1 MPSQS
6 IILPKLVPRSAAIKR
21 IADVLSVLQLEKAW
35 LVEISEH
42 KAKRSDSQNR
52 FLWSIYTEILEKG
65 GEDMGGWTKQDL
77 HDFFLINHFGSETKN
92 MFGRKRLVALRTS
105 SNLSKM
111 EFVDYVDSILRFMA
125 QRGVYI
131 RSPEEYFT
139 EFVA

>member
-6 IILPKLVPRSAAIKR
+6 IILPKLVPRGAAIKR

>member
-6 IILPKLVPRSAAIKR
+6 IILPKLVPRGAAIKR

-139 EFVA
+139 EFST